1 MKVCSVVWMLSG
13 MSPKARRYKPRHCL
27 LSGIETWLHTPPDYI
42 SQSPLRS
49 GRPRDFIL
57 ANREWAKM
65 GTSLPSLCLQNSPDK
80 PPCLLF
86 PHLLAKQNHSHLP
99 AGRATIQEGPG
110 PLRQCLQ
117 VGFPG
122 KPFHQEHAH
131 GLCGGH
137 EIKCDHVAP
146 LKCRGCLSQQL
157 ACSDGHR
164 NLLLL

>member
-1 MKVCSVVWMLSG
+1 MAVPHHQTTFPSLLCGRVGHVTSFWPIENRQKWGLHFPVCAF
-13 MSPKARRYKPRHCL
+13 K
-27 LSGIETWLHTPPDYI
+27 I
-42 SQSPLRS
+42 SQTSHHVYSFPTCWL
-49 GRPRDFIL
+49 
-57 ANREWAKM
+57 NRITA
-65 GTSLPSLCLQNSPDK
+65 
-80 PPCLLF
+80 
-86 PHLLAKQNHSHLP
+86 HLP

-146 LKCRGCLSQQL
+146 LKRRGCLSQQL